1 MAINYIHCTQVG
13 HVEPALINMFTTDKV
28 LTNATLK
35 EVRHNLSALIVWS
48 IYIFINKYIYIYTFT
63 NKILHM
69 YAYTL

>member
-48 IYIFINKYIYIYTFT
+48 IYIFINIYIYIPLQIKYCICMRIHFD
-63 NKILHM
+63 
-69 YAYTL
+69 